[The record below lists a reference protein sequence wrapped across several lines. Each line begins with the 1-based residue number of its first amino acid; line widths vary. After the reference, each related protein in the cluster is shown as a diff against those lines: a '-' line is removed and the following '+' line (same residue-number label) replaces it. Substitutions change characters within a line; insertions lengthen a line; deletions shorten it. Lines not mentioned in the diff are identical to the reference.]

1 MRLFRP
7 CFFTGLLYPGA
18 FFSLKRSEKN
28 LCLTFDDGPDPGS
41 TPELLDILN
50 NYNIKALFFCNGRA
64 AEKYPELVN
73 QIIING
79 HIVGNHGYSHLD
91 GWTTSTGKYCD
102 DINKASEFT
111 SDKLFRPPYG
121 RIRYSQFNRLRRQFR
136 IIFWDIMPYDFDKEF
151 GAEKA
156 MEILRKKI
164 RPGSIIVLHDTPHS
178 SALEFLNEFLS
189 FSIDQSY
196 RFVLP
201 EF

>member
-7 CFFTGLLYPGA
+7 CFFTGWLYPDA
-18 FFSLKRSEKN
+18 LFSLKRSEKS

-64 AEKYPELVN
+64 AEKYPELIN

-79 HIVGNHGYSHLD
+79 HIVGNHGYSHLN

-121 RIRYSQFNRLRRQFR
+121 RIRYSQFRRLRRQFR
-136 IIFWDIMPYDFDKEF
+136 IIFWDVMPYDFDKSF
-151 GAEKA
+151 GAERS
-156 MEILRKKI
+156 LGVLNKKL
-164 RPGSIIVLHDTPHS
+164 RPGSIIVLHDNPL
-178 SALEFLNEFLS
+178 SASKIFLNEFLELS
-189 FSIDQSY
+189 KDRGY